1 VYVVGKDNVVHQRE
15 IVVQNEVD
23 DIFVIK
29 KGLEVTD
36 KIVLEGGRHLR
47 DGDKVEYVFRKP
59 EASTGRPTIDR
70 EK

>member
-1 VYVVGKDNVVHQRE
+1 MHQRE

-47 DGDKVEYVFRKP
+47 DGDKVEYEFRYPGEVIGKLKTHA
-59 EASTGRPTIDR
+59 E
-70 EK
+70 

>member
-1 VYVVGKDNVVHQRE
+1 MWPLRPTLSSEPTQVCPTATC
-15 IVVQNEVD
+15 I
-23 DIFVIK
+23 IK
-29 KGLEVTD
+29 NGLEVTD

-59 EASTGRPTIDR
+59 EASTGCPKIER